1 MLCLVASLWQQVP
14 GWRGTRSH
22 SGKFLSSQPVSLDFS
37 SGRDARSDW
46 SGPGLPCCLGWRVL
60 PGPSSR
66 WFRSARS
73 RRSRTTNKWGRTIGL
88 VWAWATLLLG
98 VESLAWPIITM
109 VQISSIT
116 TEPNDEQMG
125 THDRTGLGLGYPV
138 AWGGES
144 CLAHHHDGSDQ
155 LDHDGAERRTNGD
168 DSLRRSDGTRL
179 SGLLGRVCLRTLQAN
194 RSIHHRIIGRGDRQ
208 PYIHSRIR
216 TFSRE

>member
-125 THDRTGLGLGYPV
+125 TILSAVLMGLISAVFWITFSYGLFKRTGQPI
-138 AWGGES
+138 
-144 CLAHHHDGSDQ
+144 
-155 LDHDGAERRTNGD
+155 T
-168 DSLRRSDGTRL
+168 DSSTEVTDSPPPIVRS
-179 SGLLGRVCLRTLQAN
+179 GR
-194 RSIHHRIIGRGDRQ
+194 
-208 PYIHSRIR
+208 
-216 TFSRE
+216 SRENK

>member
-1 MLCLVASLWQQVP
+1 MVYTWWSPQLNALLGSLVVATGAWLAWDSFSLWEVSLVAAGVAGFLIWQ
-14 GWRGTRSH
+14 
-22 SGKFLSSQPVSLDFS
+22 
-37 SGRDARSDW
+37 
-46 SGPGLPCCLGWRVL
+46 
-60 PGPSSR
+60 
-66 WFRSARS
+66 
-73 RRSRTTNKWGRTIGL
+73 GRTIGL

-168 DSLRRSDGTRL
+168 ARSDWSGPGLPCCLGWRVLPGPSSRWFRSARSRRSRTTNKWGRTIGL
-179 SGLLGRVCLRTLQAN
+179 VWAWATLLLGVESLAWPIITMVQIS
-194 RSIHHRIIGRGDRQ
+194 SITTEPNDEQ
-208 PYIHSRIR
+208 
-216 TFSRE
+216 